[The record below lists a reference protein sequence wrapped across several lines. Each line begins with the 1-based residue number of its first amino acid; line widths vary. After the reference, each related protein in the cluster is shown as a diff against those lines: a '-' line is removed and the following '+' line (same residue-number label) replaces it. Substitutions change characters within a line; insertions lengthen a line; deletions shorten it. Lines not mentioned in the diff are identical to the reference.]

1 MLVKFK
7 MTKSHEAY
15 NASHGHGDETILGLD
30 TMVQFFTCPNETRD
44 AIEDSMKNEFELS
57 DLSKLADYNLFK
69 SSMFDFDE

>member
-1 MLVKFK
+1 

-15 NASHGHGDETILGLD
+15 NASYGHGDETILGLD

-44 AIEDSMKNEFELS
+44 ATTDSMKNDFELS

-69 SSMFDFDE
+69 SSKFDFDE